1 MQCSFVIAGG
11 FRVVSATWN
20 DSHPARHLLPARNV
34 EDDAVKRITIIAALA
49 LAIACKVEKTG
60 QDTYK
65 VIAPTPEA
73 KAAAQRAAEKARQ
86 TAHDASVAIAKKT
99 ETSSTSS
106 TETTA
111 TTATTTN
118 GTTET
123 TATVETKKK
132 HH

>member
-1 MQCSFVIAGG
+1 MKRLILMAI
-11 FRVVSATWN
+11 
-20 DSHPARHLLPARNV
+20 LL
-34 EDDAVKRITIIAALA
+34 AAF
-49 LAIACKVEKTG
+49 ACKVEKTG

-86 TAHDASVAIAKKT
+86 TAHDAGVAIAKKT

>member
-1 MQCSFVIAGG
+1 
-11 FRVVSATWN
+11 
-20 DSHPARHLLPARNV
+20 
-34 EDDAVKRITIIAALA
+34 VKRISIIAALV

-65 VIAPTPEA
+65 VVAPTPEA
-73 KAAAQRAAEKARQ
+73 KAAAKKAEEKAKEV
-86 TAHDASVAIAKKT
+86 THDASVAIAKKT
-99 ETSSTSS
+99 AGASSST

-123 TATVETKKK
+123 TETTSTRK
-132 HH
+132 HRH

>member
-1 MQCSFVIAGG
+1 M
-11 FRVVSATWN
+11 
-20 DSHPARHLLPARNV
+20 
-34 EDDAVKRITIIAALA
+34 KRITLIAVLA

-65 VIAPTPEA
+65 VVAPTPEA
-73 KAAAQRAAEKARQ
+73 KAAAQKAADKAKEA
-86 TAHDASVAIAKKT
+86 THDASVAIAKKT
-99 ETSSTSS
+99 ESGTSTSS

-123 TATVETKKK
+123 TVTTQK
-132 HH
+132 HKRH

>member
-1 MQCSFVIAGG
+1 M
-11 FRVVSATWN
+11 
-20 DSHPARHLLPARNV
+20 
-34 EDDAVKRITIIAALA
+34 KRISIIAALV

-65 VIAPTPEA
+65 VVAPTPEA
-73 KAAAQRAAEKARQ
+73 KAAAKKAEEKAKEV
-86 TAHDASVAIAKKT
+86 THDASVAIAKKT
-99 ETSSTSS
+99 AGASSST

-123 TATVETKKK
+123 TETTSTRK
-132 HH
+132 HRH